1 MSRKAIRQS
10 LLDQLKAKGAELD
23 HFVDLVEDYMSLWDV
38 KNKLIKD
45 IENRGVMYKD
55 FSSVGIEM
63 QKNNPSVKE
72 LVGINRQMLAI
83 LKELDINTNTVIS
96 PGDYEM

>member
-1 MSRKAIRQS
+1 
-10 LLDQLKAKGAELD
+10 
-23 HFVDLVEDYMSLWDV
+23 
-38 KNKLIKD
+38 
-45 IENRGVMYKD
+45 
-55 FSSVGIEM
+55 M